1 MVWFSNARDVPTQFM
16 GLHCGQEKGA
26 YVLRLLRP
34 DGSQET
40 RICDD
45 EGVLADLAIALHDAL
60 IVRGWQLW
68 PQPGA
73 VSGRTNPDGPHPLPP
88 FVSHPDFR
96 VARSNKC

>member
-1 MVWFSNARDVPTQFM
+1 MFWFSNARDAAPTRFM
-16 GLHCGQEKGA
+16 GLHFGQEKGA

-60 IVRGWQLW
+60 IIRGWQPW
-68 PQPGA
+68 PQP
-73 VSGRTNPDGPHPLPP
+73 
-88 FVSHPDFR
+88 
-96 VARSNKC
+96 ARLWANES

>member
-1 MVWFSNARDVPTQFM
+1 M
-16 GLHCGQEKGA
+16 GLHFGQEKGA

-60 IVRGWQLW
+60 IIRGWQPSRVATLATARATLGERILTGLIS
-68 PQPGA
+68 PTFRRSP
-73 VSGRTNPDGPHPLPP
+73 R
-88 FVSHPDFR
+88 FR
-96 VARSNKC
+96 VARWNKC